1 MSDFHPIPAW
11 PMRRRSVL
19 LGALAAAGSTAG
31 SVVHAQPAA
40 YPSGPVRLITP
51 SPAGSL
57 LDVMAR
63 LYGQEMGGTL
73 HQPFVVDGK
82 PGAGGI
88 IAADTVATRA
98 CPTTRRRTSARCRC
112 WAGPAS

>member
-1 MSDFHPIPAW
+1 MTEIDTIPAW
-11 PMRRRSVL
+11 PMQRRSML
-19 LGALAAAGSTAG
+19 FGAMAALAGTAANAQTGS
-31 SVVHAQPAA
+31 

-63 LYGQEMGGTL
+63 LYGQEMGNML
-73 HQPFVVDGK
+73 RQPFVVDGK

-88 IAADTVATRA
+88 IAAVFGAFILGFSSIFTGLNFIVTVSDGAK
-98 CPTTRRRTSARCRC
+98 SN
-112 WAGPAS
+112 